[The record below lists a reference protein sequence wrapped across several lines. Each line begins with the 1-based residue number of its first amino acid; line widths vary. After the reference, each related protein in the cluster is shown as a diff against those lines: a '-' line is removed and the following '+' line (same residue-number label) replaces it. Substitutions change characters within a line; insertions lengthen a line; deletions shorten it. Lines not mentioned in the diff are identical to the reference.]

1 MASQPGSTRHSGEHV
16 SKEEGSNRTFLSTE
30 GSLGMAKFMTI
41 IKNPNFSSL
50 RVTINRKFKNLDKL
64 RG

>member
-16 SKEEGSNRTFLSTE
+16 SKEEESIRTFLSTE
-30 GSLGMAKFMTI
+30 GSLGMAKFMII

-50 RVTINRKFKNLDKL
+50 RVMINKI
-64 RG
+64 

>member
-16 SKEEGSNRTFLSTE
+16 SKEEESNRTFLSTE
-30 GSLGMAKFMTI
+30 GSLGMAKFMII

-50 RVTINRKFKNLDKL
+50 RVMINKI
-64 RG
+64 